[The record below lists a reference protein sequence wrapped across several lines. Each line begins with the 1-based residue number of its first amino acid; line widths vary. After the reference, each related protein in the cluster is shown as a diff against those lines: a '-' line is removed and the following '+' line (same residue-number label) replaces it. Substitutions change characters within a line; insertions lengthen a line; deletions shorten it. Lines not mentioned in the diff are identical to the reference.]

1 MPNSNPINPSCNW
14 GNIFKS
20 VSHDLFT
27 HSWGQNIV
35 VSIALLILAPSIG
48 YYFMK
53 DLRGMWLG
61 FGAGITTLCW
71 IVWPAL
77 IRQIAPA
84 PKPSEISTPSTSKTA
99 PPNLDFTVA
108 VEAGWLHR
116 KSMDENFWMIHGDKK
131 GSIIASP
138 INGILYIRFTN
149 LGDAPIMIDSYS
161 IEVLNG
167 KQEWVR
173 LVTIDAHSGHVY
185 NRGRTND
192 MKQTRR
198 SNIEQDTFDYMI
210 ANKDLE
216 PRHTVRG
223 WVFVEAPEAGL
234 ESGKE
239 ARFNVTDILGNKAVR
254 PIKVL
259 TGGSQS
265 VQPRLLHVGETKDL
279 SQARRQF
286 YSEANP

>member
-1 MPNSNPINPSCNW
+1 MPNINPINHPAI
-14 GNIFKS
+14 GGIFSKAF
-20 VSHDLFT
+20 LMIF
-27 HSWGQNIV
+27 
-35 VSIALLILAPSIG
+35 LLT
-48 YYFMK
+48 
-53 DLRGMWLG
+53 LG
-61 FGAGITTLCW
+61 GKT
-71 IVWPAL
+71 
-77 IRQIAPA
+77 
-84 PKPSEISTPSTSKTA
+84 TPSTYKTA

-108 VEAGWLHR
+108 VETGWLHS
-116 KSMDENFWMIHGDKK
+116 KSMDENFWLIHGDKK
-131 GSIIASP
+131 GLIASP
-138 INGILYIRFTN
+138 INGMLYIRFTN

-173 LVTIDAHSGHVY
+173 LVTIDAHSGDVY
-185 NRGRTND
+185 NRGRSND
-192 MKQTRR
+192 MKQARR

-210 ANKDLE
+210 ANNDIQ

-259 TGGSQS
+259 TGESQS

>member
-1 MPNSNPINPSCNW
+1 MTS
-14 GNIFKS
+14 
-20 VSHDLFT
+20 LFT
-27 HSWGQNIV
+27 LWGKAQSSASRN
-35 VSIALLILAPSIG
+35 AA
-48 YYFMK
+48 
-53 DLRGMWLG
+53 
-61 FGAGITTLCW
+61 
-71 IVWPAL
+71 
-77 IRQIAPA
+77 Q
-84 PKPSEISTPSTSKTA
+84 PK
-99 PPNLDFTVA
+99 LDFAVA
-108 VEAGWLHR
+108 VEAGWLHP

-149 LGDAPIMIDSYS
+149 LSDAPIMIDSYS

-192 MKQTRR
+192 MKQARR

-210 ANKDLE
+210 ANKDIE

-223 WVFVEAPEAGL
+223 WVFVEVPEGDL
-234 ESGKE
+234 QTVKD
-239 ARFNVTDILGNKAVR
+239 ARFNGTDILGNKAVR
-254 PIKVL
+254 PIKLL
-259 TGGSQS
+259 TEESQS
-265 VQPRLLHVGETKDL
+265 IQPKLLHVGETKDL